1 MVSAKRMEELLGI
14 GPIHK
19 ERIVPGTR
27 LVEGREFCYV
37 SNRNQEKFDM
47 LFKKI
52 IRYISPPIPKNGGI
66 IIEECSI
73 TLPNGDIF
81 EAISYKG
88 DIEGWRLQIEQGA
101 KALNEKVARID
112 KDSIVLDDMRSF
124 HLTDC
129 RINFH

>member
-1 MVSAKRMEELLGI
+1 MVNAKRMEELLGI
-14 GPIHK
+14 GSIHK

-52 IRYISPPIPKNGGI
+52 IRYISPPIPKHGGF

-73 TLPNGDIF
+73 SLPNGVIF
-81 EAISYKG
+81 EAISYRG
-88 DIEGWRLQIEQGA
+88 DLEGWRLQIEQGA
-101 KALNEKVARID
+101 KAFHEKVAWID
-112 KDSIVLDDMRSF
+112 KDSIVLDDMQSF
-124 HLTDC
+124 YLTDC
-129 RINFH
+129 RIDFH

>member
-1 MVSAKRMEELLGI
+1 MVSAKRMEDLLGI

-19 ERIVPGTR
+19 ERTVPGTR

-37 SNRNQEKFDM
+37 SNRKQEKFDV

-52 IRYISPPIPKNGGI
+52 IRYASPPIPKHGGY

-81 EAISYKG
+81 EAVSYRG
-88 DIEGWRLQIEQGA
+88 DMEGFRRQIQQGA
-101 KALNEKVARID
+101 NAFHENVARID

-129 RINFH
+129 RIEFH